1 MSGTSALRRRL
12 ARLRKGTAG
21 REGTMKPSVRQGSSN
36 AQASA
41 APRIVLESLST
52 AWVNSPRKKIANAVN
67 VKGDAIGPQ
76 PSC

>member
-41 APRIVLESLST
+41 APRIVLESLSS
-52 AWVNSPRKKIANAVN
+52 AWGELSAKSQRL
-67 VKGDAIGPQ
+67 
-76 PSC
+76 